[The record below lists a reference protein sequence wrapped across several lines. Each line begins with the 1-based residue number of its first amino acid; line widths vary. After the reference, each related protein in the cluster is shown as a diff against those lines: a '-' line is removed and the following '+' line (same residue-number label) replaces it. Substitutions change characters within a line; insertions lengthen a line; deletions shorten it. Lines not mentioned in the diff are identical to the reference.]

1 MKKFIQK
8 IKGFFVKP
16 NVSHQVFGAKDETE
30 FTFIWYKKMQSGG
43 KTHYTQPFRTKVKAK
58 TREEAKDKVINFAMA
73 KMTLQVI
80 EEKDF
85 DSTELMKLQKEFDK
99 LNEQFTKIT
108 DDLFAP
114 KTCG

>member
-1 MKKFIQK
+1 MKNFIQN

-16 NVSHQVFGAKDETE
+16 NVSHQFLGAKDETE
-30 FTFIWYKKMQSGG
+30 FTFIWYKKMQTGN

-58 TREEAKDKVINFAMA
+58 TREEAKDKVINFAMN

-85 DSTELMKLQKEFDK
+85 NSTEMMKLQKEFDK

-108 DDLFAP
+108 NDLFP
-114 KTCG
+114 QKTCG